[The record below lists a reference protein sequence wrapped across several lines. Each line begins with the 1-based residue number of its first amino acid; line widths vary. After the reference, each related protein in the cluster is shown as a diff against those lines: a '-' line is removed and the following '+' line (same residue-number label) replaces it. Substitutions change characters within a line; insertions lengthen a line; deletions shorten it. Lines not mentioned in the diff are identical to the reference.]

1 MATSNTIKQSRLD
14 ELSDGIFAIVMT
26 LLVLEIRVPQ
36 LSGIPENVDLM
47 VALFQVIPHFLSYLL
62 SFALLFTYW
71 RAHHYIVSVYA
82 KNIDSKLT
90 NINALFFLLI
100 GLVPFSS
107 QLLGQY
113 SETQAAVVIFGV
125 HMILI
130 SLCVLWMRSYVIHS
144 PEIKNPRV
152 TKKELRN
159 GTLRTLLPL
168 FSALVAILVSFY
180 SVKISLAFYTFAII
194 FNLSHTS
201 TQIVQ
206 EVIDRTL
213 GVSDE
218 EK

>member
-26 LLVLEIRVPQ
+26 LLVLEIQVPE
-36 LSGIPENVDLM
+36 LSGIPDNIDLV
-47 VALFQVIPHFLSYLL
+47 VALFEVVPNFLSYLL

-82 KNIDSKLT
+82 KNVDSKLT

-107 QLLGQY
+107 QLLGRY
-113 SETQAAVVIFGV
+113 SETQVAVVIFGI

-130 SLCVLWMRSYVIHS
+130 SLCILWMRSYVINA
-144 PEIKNPRV
+144 PGIKNPRV
-152 TKKELRN
+152 TKTELHN
-159 GTLRTLLPL
+159 GTIRTLLPL
-168 FSALVAILVSFY
+168 FSALVAIFVSFY
-180 SVKISLAFYTFAII
+180 NIKISLAFYTFAII
-194 FNLSHTS
+194 FNLSHSS

-206 EVIDRTL
+206 QVVDLATGEK
-213 GVSDE
+213 E
-218 EK
+218 EEQ

>member
-1 MATSNTIKQSRLD
+1 MKQSRLD

-26 LLVLEIRVPQ
+26 LLVLEIRVPEIH
-36 LSGIPENVDLM
+36 GIPENVDLIFS
-47 VALFQVIPHFLSYLL
+47 LFQIVPNLLSYLL

-71 RAHHYIVSVYA
+71 RAHHYIMSVYA

-107 QLLGQY
+107 QLLGTY
-113 SETQAAVVIFGV
+113 SETQAAVVIFGL

-130 SLCVLWMRSYVIHS
+130 SLCILWMRTYVFNS
-144 PEIKNPRV
+144 PLIKNPRV
-152 TKKELRN
+152 SKKEFQN

-180 SVKISLAFYTFAII
+180 NIKISLAFYTFAII

-201 TQIVQ
+201 TRLVHTIVDSALGQ
-206 EVIDRTL
+206 EA
-213 GVSDE
+213 
-218 EK
+218 K

>member
-26 LLVLEIRVPQ
+26 LLVLEIQIPE
-36 LSGIPENVDLM
+36 LSGIPDNVDLM
-47 VALFQVIPHFLSYLL
+47 LALFQVIPNFLSYLL

-107 QLLGQY
+107 QLLGRY
-113 SETQAAVVIFGV
+113 SETQVAVVIFGI

-130 SLCVLWMRSYVIHS
+130 SLCILWMRSYVINA
-144 PEIKNPRV
+144 PGIKNPRV
-152 TKKELRN
+152 TKKELHN
-159 GTLRTLLPL
+159 GTIRTLLPL
-168 FSALVAILVSFY
+168 FSALVAIFVSFY
-180 SVKISLAFYTFAII
+180 SIKISLAFYTFAII

-206 EVIDRTL
+206 QVVDLATGEK
-213 GVSDE
+213 E
-218 EK
+218 EE